1 MRVLVTGGAGY
12 VGTAL
17 VDALAQKEEVEDVVV
32 YDNLSRSNPNLFL
45 SERLPSDKI
54 HFVRGDILDSRRL
67 KRELQG
73 IDVVYHLAARV
84 STPFADADFHGL
96 DQVNHWGSAELG
108 YLLEENPVERLVYLS
123 STSVYG
129 ASDKPVDLGS
139 VPNPKTAYGIS
150 KYRGE
155 QMLARLADRMPVHLV
170 RCANVYG
177 YNKSMRF
184 DAVINRFMFDA
195 QFSGRLTVHGS
206 GQQTRA
212 FIHIDNL
219 VRILMACGL
228 EGALPGVSN
237 LVERQASVQEIAE
250 TLSQIYPGIELLY
263 IQQDMRLRNLNVE
276 PDPRLAELDLVDD
289 LPLLEQLKT
298 FRKRFAFEPAS
309 R

>member
-1 MRVLVTGGAGY
+1 MRILVTGGAGY

-17 VDALAQKEEVEDVVV
+17 VEALAKREEVEDVVV

-45 SERLPSDKI
+45 SEKLPSDKI

-108 YLLEENPVERLVYLS
+108 YLLEESPIERLIYLS

-129 ASDKPVDLGS
+129 ASDEAVGLDT

-155 QMLARLADRMPVHLV
+155 QMLARLSDRMPVHLV

-212 FIHIDNL
+212 FIHIESL
-219 VRILMACGL
+219 TRTLEACGL
-228 EGALPGVSN
+228 EGALEGVSN
-237 LVERQASVQEIAE
+237 VVERQASVQDIAD
-250 TLSQIYPGIELLY
+250 TIAQIYPGIELLF
-263 IQQDMRLRNLNVE
+263 IQQDMRLRNLHVE
-276 PDPRLAELDLVDD
+276 SDPRLAPLGLVDPRS
-289 LPLLEQLKT
+289 LVEQLKE
-298 FRKRFAFEPAS
+298 FRKCFAFEPAS